1 MADKDKKK
9 TEETEETPDEQ
20 PQPEAEAKEAEE
32 APAEAPEEEA
42 PAEEQ
47 PAEEQPAE
55 GEDAPDEEAPAEE
68 APAEEAPDEEA
79 PAEEAPDEEPAAEA
93 GGDQA
98 KGDDELEGMHWKA
111 RRRLERSRESAEAGP
126 ERSSE
131 DRIAERSQKRAAAAK
146 SRSAYRKRGRARR
159 KGSGDGTAP
168 AERDSVAAKVRQGTV
183 VSNKADKT
191 ITVRIDTAR
200 RHPAYEKIVRRSS
213 TLHAHDEANE
223 ANEGDLVR
231 LIETRPISRTK
242 RWRLAE
248 ILEKAK

>member
-1 MADKDKKK
+1 MADEEKNEQ

-20 PQPEAEAKEAEE
+20 PQAEAEVEEAEE
-32 APAEAPEEEA
+32 APAEAP
-42 PAEEQ
+42 
-47 PAEEQPAE
+47 
-55 GEDAPDEEAPAEE
+55 AEE
-68 APAEEAPDEEA
+68 APAEDA
-79 PAEEAPDEEPAAEA
+79 PAEEPAADA

-98 KGDDELEGMHWKA
+98 KADDEGLHWKA

-126 ERSSE
+126 ERSPE

-146 SRSAYRKRGRARR
+146 SRSAYRKRGRERR

>member
-1 MADKDKKK
+1 MADEEKNEQ

-20 PQPEAEAKEAEE
+20 PAAEAEEAEE
-32 APAEAPEEEA
+32 APAEAPAEEA
-42 PAEEQ
+42 S
-47 PAEEQPAE
+47 AEEQPAE
-55 GEDAPDEEAPAEE
+55 GDDAPAEE
-68 APAEEAPDEEA
+68 APAEDA
-79 PAEEAPDEEPAAEA
+79 PAEEAPAEDAPAEEPAAEA

-98 KGDDELEGMHWKA
+98 KADDEGLDWKA

-126 ERSSE
+126 ELSPE
-131 DRIAERSQKRAAAAK
+131 DRVAERARKRAAAAK
-146 SRSAYRKRGRARR
+146 TRSAYRKRGRARR

-213 TLHAHDEANE
+213 TLHAHDEGNE
-223 ANEGDLVR
+223 AHEGDLVR